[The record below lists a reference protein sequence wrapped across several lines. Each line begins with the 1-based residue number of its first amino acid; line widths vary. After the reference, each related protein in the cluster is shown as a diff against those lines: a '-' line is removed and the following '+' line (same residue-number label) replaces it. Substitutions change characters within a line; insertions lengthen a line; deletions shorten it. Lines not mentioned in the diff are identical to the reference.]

1 MGPGFESPE
10 VHQPAVPAPKRGV
23 SEKCNSIISNISF
36 HGRNKY
42 ANMSVA
48 ELETHFAAALAE
60 GGINE

>member
-1 MGPGFESPE
+1 MDAISHSAIDIGSGM
-10 VHQPAVPAPKRGV
+10 KTRWNGM
-23 SEKCNSIISNISF
+23 ISNISF
-36 HGRNKY
+36 CGRSKY